1 MLTILS
7 EELWF
12 PDAEEALPDGL
23 LAMGGDLSEERI
35 LLAYRNGI
43 FPWYESWP
51 ILWWSPNPR
60 LVLFPENLKVSKSMK
75 VLLKKN
81 AFEFTINQAFEQVI
95 NACAATPRSGQN
107 STWLNENMIEA
118 YTQLHKKGWAMSA
131 EVWKADKLQGGLYGI
146 LIGKVFF
153 GESMFSR
160 ASNASKYAFI
170 KMVEWLKQQGV
181 VLIDCQVYT
190 DHLVSLG
197 AEEISR
203 KKFMEILKNHL

>member
-12 PDAEEALPDGL
+12 PDVEEALPDGL

-60 LVLFPENLKVSKSMK
+60 LVLFPENLKVSTSMK

-81 AFEFTINQAFEQVI
+81 AFEFTINQ
-95 NACAATPRSGQN
+95 
-107 STWLNENMIEA
+107 
-118 YTQLHKKGWAMSA
+118 
-131 EVWKADKLQGGLYGI
+131 
-146 LIGKVFF
+146 
-153 GESMFSR
+153 
-160 ASNASKYAFI
+160 
-170 KMVEWLKQQGV
+170 
-181 VLIDCQVYT
+181 
-190 DHLVSLG
+190 
-197 AEEISR
+197 
-203 KKFMEILKNHL
+203 